1 MPIMPTI
8 HIVHQFV
15 TKFWLHMQLMDH
27 GGLLMDED
35 NLINIHIG
43 G

>member
-1 MPIMPTI
+1 MLIVPII

-15 TKFWLHMQLMDH
+15 TKFWLHMQLMGH
-27 GGLLMDED
+27 GGLFMNEY
-35 NLINIHIG
+35 NFQNIHIG